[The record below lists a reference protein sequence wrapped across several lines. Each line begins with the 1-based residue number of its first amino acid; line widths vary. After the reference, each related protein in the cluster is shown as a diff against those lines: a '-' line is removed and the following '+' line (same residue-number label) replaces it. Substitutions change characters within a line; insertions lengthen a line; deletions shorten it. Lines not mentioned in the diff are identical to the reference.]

1 MLNINKVYFDM
12 DGVLADFDR
21 ELETITGK
29 TISEIR
35 SMPFEDA
42 EELVVGLI
50 SSNPEFFANLQPTR
64 YFEGMVDFMKYL
76 VDQGVEVNIL
86 TSMGR
91 DFYKDFDA
99 TTHKAKSEWLEK
111 YGLSEIVSNMCTVPK
126 CCMKQY
132 YAEPNSMLIDDKKS
146 NCQEFSAKGGVSI
159 NVDLGWEQFDVTK
172 VFESAK
178 EYMTFTS

>member
-12 DGVLADFDR
+12 DGVLADFNR
-21 ELETITGK
+21 ELETTTGK

-35 SMPFEDA
+35 SMPFEEA

-50 SSNPEFFANLQPTR
+50 ASNPEFFANLQPTR
-64 YFEGMVDFMKYL
+64 YFECMVDFMKYL
-76 VDQGVEVNIL
+76 AEQGVEVNIL

-91 DFYKDFDA
+91 DFYKDLDV

-111 YGLSEIVSNMCTVPK
+111 YGLSGIVSNMCTVPK
-126 CCMKQY
+126 CSMKQY

-146 NCQEFSAKGGVSI
+146 NCEEFSAKGGVSI
-159 NVDLGWEQFDVTK
+159 NVDLGWERFDATK
-172 VFESAK
+172 VFESVK
-178 EYMTFTS
+178 KYMAFTS